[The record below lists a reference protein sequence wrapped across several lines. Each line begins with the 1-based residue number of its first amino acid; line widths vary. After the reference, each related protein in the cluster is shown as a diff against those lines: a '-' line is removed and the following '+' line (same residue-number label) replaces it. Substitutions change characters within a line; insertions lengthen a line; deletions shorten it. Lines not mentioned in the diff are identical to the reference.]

1 MGFNSGFKGLN
12 MKGTILLQP
21 CYFADACFLFC
32 VVLNNAAMLR
42 DATLLCTQGR
52 LQGYYGFVLE
62 FGKTAKMVLLAFGT
76 NCCNDRKVLI
86 AGTHRHDGAKTY
98 TPVFP

>member
-1 MGFNSGFKGLN
+1 